1 MALEEE
7 YPELGSA
14 FETLWDLDPDFDEK
28 AVVPLRPYIVAP
40 VQAKAVRGG
49 MVTHVTVIARF
60 GARAMGL
67 DHDCR
72 QVAIGTL
79 NARREMSD
87 VLHYR
92 TLEMASR
99 AFFCPS
105 PVAPCR
111 LTIRWSGRVRDK
123 VPSSYHGARAAQL
136 NR

>member
-1 MALEEE
+1 MGHTPRKADSLDRVEILMALEDE
-7 YPELGSA
+7 YPELSSA
-14 FETLWDLDPDFDEK
+14 FETLWELDPDFDEK

-60 GARAMGL
+60 GDRAMGL

-79 NARREMSD
+79 NASRVLSD
-87 VLHYR
+87 VHHYR

-99 AFFCPS
+99 AFLS
-105 PVAPCR
+105 E
-111 LTIRWSGRVRDK
+111 SGRSMASNNSLERTRE
-123 VPSSYHGARAAQL
+123 G
-136 NR
+136 